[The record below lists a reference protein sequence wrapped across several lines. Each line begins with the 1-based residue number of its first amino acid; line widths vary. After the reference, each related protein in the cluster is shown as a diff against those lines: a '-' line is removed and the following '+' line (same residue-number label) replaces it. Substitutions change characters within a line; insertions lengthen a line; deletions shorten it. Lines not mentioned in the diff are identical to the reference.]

1 MYFNWDREPNP
12 DYMFKNCIYEDNYVL
27 FSGLNDWLATFKV
40 TNAFADVGGPNLQ
53 ERCAVRDNVFF
64 AASKSLVRIETYA
77 TEYLPDFEGNQ
88 YVQYAGNP
96 VVSSESGDR
105 NGVFFKQEDVRE
117 LLFDTTGTVT
127 TLYSDWDTLGW

>member
-1 MYFNWDREPNP
+1 M
-12 DYMFKNCIYEDNYVL
+12 
-27 FSGLNDWLATFKV
+27 FSGLNDWLATFNV

-53 ERCAVRDNVFF
+53 EGCAVHNNVFF
-64 AASKSLVRIETYA
+64 AAKKSLVRIETCVM
-77 TEYLPDFEGNQ
+77 EYLPDFEGNQ

-96 VVSSESGDR
+96 VVSSERGDH